1 MEIRGFSHY
10 GLASWL
16 VYDYFVPP
24 YDHNLID
31 SVDAKMHYVLE
42 SWASKP
48 SEISTTHYLVHVEVY
63 QRHMTTAAFRLVH
76 GGDPSS
82 HKPSKQNNIAP
93 AMITKITK
101 AFQDGICVILD
112 GMVLLATNDP
122 SAETERLNNYAAIS
136 IKDPNYLQTT
146 DSRDCVRP

>member
-16 VYDYFVPP
+16 VHDYFLPT

-31 SVDAKMHYVLE
+31 SVDAKMHYILE

-48 SEISTTHYLVHVEVY
+48 SETSTTHYLVHVEVY
-63 QRHMTTAAFRLVH
+63 QRHMTTAAFRLAH

-82 HKPSKQNNIAP
+82 MASHRLSKQNSIAP
-93 AMITKITK
+93 ALITKITK
-101 AFQDGICVILD
+101 A
-112 GMVLLATNDP
+112 
-122 SAETERLNNYAAIS
+122 
-136 IKDPNYLQTT
+136 
-146 DSRDCVRP
+146 